1 MSRSASDIRQGI
13 IVMVLI
19 LTQSKLSRNWYCCYI
34 ISEQIPISPHF
45 IFFLSDQNGSTT
57 TSSPTD
63 SPDEKSDTPLEESES
78 PAAVDAEGD
87 AAAAPETSSDDAGVH
102 SDSNDSE
109 DTAANG
115 EHTEL

>member
-45 IFFLSDQNGSTT
+45 ILFLSDQNGSTT